1 MYDGFDR
8 NSVKIYVGEYAA
20 TIGCKKGNLYG
31 ALGEAAFLTGIER
44 NQNKVKMTSYAPL
57 FNNLAYTAWEPDLI
71 IFNNHESYGIPSY
84 YMLKMFAENRGS
96 YVCDHTIIT
105 DYDKRCEHGAF
116 GYTSGGEKIT
126 VGSIDENRQNFSTDV
141 DITDDKLTVSFWDT
155 CADSEDQN
163 HYDLVCEGGKSTVI
177 HHNGWSKEIICENG
191 CKLNGGSAH
200 IEIDMDGDMFEVK
213 INGSQVHKAALKAVP
228 HISAVCTVDETAG
241 ELIIKLV
248 NITEQNITVQLCSD
262 VPLSDKVLLTIL
274 TAENMQSGNSF
285 DTPEA
290 VVPVTNE
297 VKLKDSK
304 ISIGARSVNVI
315 RILLK

>member
-1 MYDGFDR
+1 M
-8 NSVKIYVGEYAA
+8 
-20 TIGCKKGNLYG
+20 
-31 ALGEAAFLTGIER
+31 
-44 NQNKVKMTSYAPL
+44 
-57 FNNLAYTAWEPDLI
+57 
-71 IFNNHESYGIPSY
+71 
-84 YMLKMFAENRGS
+84 
-96 YVCDHTIIT
+96 
-105 DYDKRCEHGAF
+105 
-116 GYTSGGEKIT
+116 
-126 VGSIDENRQNFSTDV
+126 
-141 DITDDKLTVSFWDT
+141 
-155 CADSEDQN
+155 
-163 HYDLVCEGGKSTVI
+163 
-177 HHNGWSKEIICENG
+177 
-191 CKLNGGSAH
+191 
-200 IEIDMDGDMFEVK
+200 
-213 INGSQVHKAALKAVP
+213 P